1 MLNVKFKKIINFFK
15 GIFGSKKQSEEIVQD
30 ISTIKSESTN
40 EIVKKTMETNFLEEI
55 KVKKEDSYL
64 LELQNLYECKSMD
77 VCLMT
82 DEEIESLNSLYKLK
96 ALSNPAFLADDTPP
110 LSFSKN
116 LILLSFDT
124 YFLQMSPD
132 LSVDPSLINISSQL
146 L

>member
-1 MLNVKFKKIINFFK
+1 MNNKELQIKNESIFTKIINFFK

-82 DEEIESLNSLYKLK
+82 DEEIESLNSLYNRQINELTQKLNEKRIELNKLK
-96 ALSNPAFLADDTPP
+96 SR
-110 LSFSKN
+110 
-116 LILLSFDT
+116 
-124 YFLQMSPD
+124 
-132 LSVDPSLINISSQL
+132 INSYSE
-146 L
+146 